1 MPAYRAPVA
10 DTRFVLD
17 HVVGLANYANLPGFA
32 DASPDTVGA
41 ILGEAARF
49 CETVLAPLNLPGDS
63 QGCTRHADGSV
74 TTPAGFKAAYDQFVE
89 AGWGT
94 LAADPE
100 HGGQGLPHVVAT
112 AVAEYLSSANMAF
125 SMYPGLNEGAQA
137 AIRAVGS
144 DAQKAAYLPKMVE
157 GRWTGTMNLTEP
169 QCGTDLG
176 LIRTRAEPQADGTY
190 RVTGTKIFI
199 SAGEHDLSDNIIHLV
214 LARTAGA
221 PEGVKGISLFIVPK
235 FLVNDDGSLGP
246 RNAVA
251 CGSIEHKMGIHANAT
266 CVMNY
271 DGAVG
276 HLIGEENKGLRA
288 MFIMMNAA
296 RLGVGVQGLAQG
308 EVAYQNAAI
317 YARDRV
323 QGKAL
328 GIVANAAP
336 IPQPA
341 SRADPIIVHADVRR
355 MLMDGR
361 AFNEGARAL
370 ILWGAL
376 QVDLAHK
383 AATAEERQTADDLI
397 GLLTP
402 VIKGYCTD
410 KGYDVATAAQQVYG
424 GHGYIAEWGMEQFVR
439 DARIAQIYE
448 GTNGIQAMDLVGR
461 KLGMNGGRALRAYL
475 ALLGADDR
483 GRARRRAADEAVE
496 RARKGHRRTAGGDD
510 VADAERPRQSR
521 QRRRGGGRL
530 PPPDG
535 HRRARPDVAD
545 HGEGRPR
552 RARRRRERRRLLRAQ
567 ADHRALLRRTLLPR
581 LRRAAAQAR
590 GRGGGADGAAGG
602 SILIIL
608 GRRPWPKR

>member
-1 MPAYRAPVA
+1 
-10 DTRFVLD
+10 
-17 HVVGLANYANLPGFA
+17 
-32 DASPDTVGA
+32 
-41 ILGEAARF
+41 
-49 CETVLAPLNLPGDS
+49 
-63 QGCTRHADGSV
+63 
-74 TTPAGFKAAYDQFVE
+74 
-89 AGWGT
+89 
-94 LAADPE
+94 
-100 HGGQGLPHVVAT
+100 
-112 AVAEYLSSANMAF
+112 MAF

-137 AIRAVGS
+137 AIMAVGS
-144 DAQKAAYLPKMVE
+144 DAQKRTYLPRMVE

-176 LIRTRAEPQADGTY
+176 LIRTRAEPQADGTFK
-190 RVTGTKIFI
+190 VTGTKIFI

-214 LARTAGA
+214 LAKTTGA
-221 PEGVKGISLFIVPK
+221 PDSVKGISLFIVPK
-235 FLVNDDGSLGP
+235 YLVNDDGSLGD
-246 RNAVA
+246 RNAVR

-271 DGAVG
+271 DGATG
-276 HLIGEENKGLRA
+276 FLIGEENKGLRA

-328 GIVANAAP
+328 GIVANDNA
-336 IPQPA
+336 IPQA
-341 SRADPIIVHADVRR
+341 TSKADPIIVHADVRR

-383 AATAEERQTADDLI
+383 AATAEERQAADDLI

-410 KGYDVATAAQQVYG
+410 KGYDVAVAAQQVYG
-424 GHGYIAEWGMEQFVR
+424 GHGYITEWGMEQFVR

-475 ALLGADDR
+475 QLLAQTIEDAR
-483 GRARRRAADEAVE
+483 GDERLTQAVE
-496 RARKGHRRTAGGDD
+496 RARESRRRTPGGDA
-510 VADAERPRQSR
+510 VADAERPRQPRQCGSR
-521 QRRRGGGRL
+521 GDGVS
-530 PPPDG
+530 PPDG
-535 HRRARPDVAD
+535 HRRARPDVAGD
-545 HGEGRPR
+545 GAGERTPR
-552 RARRRRERRRLLRAQ
+552 S
-567 ADHRALLRRTLLPR
+567 T
-581 LRRAAAQAR
+581 R
-590 GRGGGADGAAGG
+590 GRVTAPST
-602 SILIIL
+602 SIN
-608 GRRPWPKR
+608 